1 MLKIVLS
8 IGIAFALLSQ
18 NSTAAQA
25 QSAAVPPPLQNVHR
39 IVCTGDS
46 ITQGGEG
53 PGGYV
58 WLTRHYLAAAYPS
71 QPIEVVNTG
80 IGGEKSPG
88 MLARFQ
94 RDVIDRK
101 PDLVTISIGIND
113 VWHAFRDFAHNQ
125 NYPDGSLPNGVA
137 LADYKKNFER
147 MIAMAQ
153 QANIRVV
160 LLSPTVIY
168 EDLSGPE
175 NARLTSYCKAL
186 QAIARQHKCL
196 FVDYQKPFREL
207 LTVYRRDTGST
218 ENLLTVDGVHMNPT
232 GNRIMARTL
241 LLTLGV
247 PASTLDSARERV
259 ENEARKGTRP

>member
-1 MLKIVLS
+1 MLKI
-8 IGIAFALLSQ
+8 AMPALLVIVLLTQ
-18 NSTAAQA
+18 AFELARAQD
-25 QSAAVPPPLQNVHR
+25 SSVPPVLQNVHR

-46 ITQGGEG
+46 ITQGGEA

-58 WLTRHYLAAAYPS
+58 WLLRHSLAAIYPQ

-113 VWHAFRDFAHNQ
+113 VWHAYRDFAHNR
-125 NYPDGSLPNGVA
+125 NYPDDSLPNGVS
-137 LADYKKNFER
+137 LADYRKNFEK
-147 MIAMAQ
+147 MIALAQ
-153 QANIRVV
+153 QANIKVV

-168 EDLSGPE
+168 EDLTGPE
-175 NARLTSYCKAL
+175 NARLVSYCKAL
-186 QAIARQHKCL
+186 QEIARQRHCL

-207 LTVYRRDTGST
+207 LTVYRRETGSVD
-218 ENLLTVDGVHMNPT
+218 NLPTVDGVHMNPA

-247 PASTLDSARERV
+247 PASAIDASRERV
-259 ENEARKGTRP
+259 ESEKH

>member
-1 MLKIVLS
+1 MLKIVTSAL
-8 IGIAFALLSQ
+8 ILFVMMQAFS
-18 NSTAAQA
+18 AQA
-25 QSAAVPPPLQNVHR
+25 QNAVVPPVLQNVHR

-58 WLTRHYLAAAYPS
+58 WLLRHYLAAVYPA

-113 VWHAFRDFAHNQ
+113 VWHAFRDFGHNR
-125 NYPDGSLPNGVA
+125 NYPDGSLPNGVP
-137 LADYKKNFER
+137 LADYRKNFEK

-153 QANIRVV
+153 QANIKVV

-175 NARLTSYCKAL
+175 NARLVSYCKAL
-186 QAIARQHKCL
+186 QEIARQRHCL

-207 LTVYRRDTGST
+207 LTVYRRDTGSA

-241 LLTLGV
+241 LLALGV
-247 PASTLDSARERV
+247 PVPALDAARASV
-259 ENEARKGTRP
+259 ENEAREKR